1 MTKMTAQDTTTK
13 YDRYARGDVLVTPQ
27 WLEDHINDQALRVVE
42 VDVSPAAY
50 NAGHIDGAVL
60 WNVYSDL
67 KDSSYQ
73 LVGQPAIEDLFA
85 RSGIRPDSTVVMY
98 GYAPAMGLWLLKL
111 YGHADVRILDCA
123 AATWQDEGRPWTSAA
138 VSPFT
143 TRYPL
148 PGQDRRI
155 RADQRTVEAAIGD
168 HTSTIIDVR
177 TEAEYRGERFWPS
190 GGSEPGGR
198 AGHIPSAVHL
208 PIESILD
215 EYGSFRTAADLREL
229 FSPAGPPGDGQLI
242 TYCTIGGRAC
252 TAWFALTY
260 LLGFKHVAV
269 YDGSWAEWGKL
280 PATPVERA

>member
-1 MTKMTAQDTTTK
+1 MIAQDTTTK
-13 YDRYARGDVLVTPQ
+13 YDKYRRGDVLVTAQ
-27 WLEDHINDQALRVVE
+27 WLAAHLGDPALCLVE
-42 VDVSPAAY
+42 VDVSRTAY
-50 NAGHIDGAVL
+50 DDGHIEGAVL
-60 WNVYSDL
+60 WNVYTDL
-67 KDSSYQ
+67 KDSNYQ
-73 LVGQPAIEDLFA
+73 LAEDKAIEDLFA
-85 RSGIRPDSTVVMY
+85 RSGIGRDSTVVVC

-123 AATWQDEGRPWTSAA
+123 RVRWQDEGLPWTTAA
-138 VSPFT
+138 ASPAA
-143 TRYPL
+143 TRYSL
-148 PGQDRRI
+148 PGRDNRI
-155 RADQRTVEAAIGD
+155 RADQPTVEAAIGD
-168 HTSTIIDVR
+168 PASTIVDVR

-208 PIESILD
+208 PIESLLD
-215 EYGSFRTAADLREL
+215 ECGSFRSAADLREL
-229 FSPAGPPGDGQLI
+229 FLPLGPSRDGELI

-280 PATPVERA
+280 PATPVECP

>member
-1 MTKMTAQDTTTK
+1 MTAQDSTTK

-27 WLEDHINDQALRVVE
+27 WLEEHLRDPALRVVE
-42 VDVSPAAY
+42 VDVSAAAY
-50 NAGHIDGAVL
+50 DAGHIDGAAL

-73 LVGQPAIEDLFA
+73 LVGKAAVENLLA
-85 RSGIRPDSTVVMY
+85 RSGISPDSTVVLY

-111 YGHADVRILDCA
+111 YGHADVRMLDCA
-123 AATWQDEGRPWTSAA
+123 RGTWQDEERPWTSAA
-138 VSPFT
+138 ASPVA
-143 TRYPL
+143 TRYL
-148 PGQDRRI
+148 LSGQDKRI
-155 RADQRTVEAAIGD
+155 RADHRRVEDAIGD
-168 HTSTIIDVR
+168 PACTIVDVR
-177 TEAEYRGERFWPS
+177 TEVEYRGERFWPS

-198 AGHIPSAVHL
+198 AGHIPSAVHM
-208 PIESILD
+208 PIESVLD
-215 EYGSFRTAADLREL
+215 ERGSFRTAADLREL
-229 FSPAGPPGDGQLI
+229 FSPVGPSGDGELI

-280 PATPVERA
+280 PATPVECS